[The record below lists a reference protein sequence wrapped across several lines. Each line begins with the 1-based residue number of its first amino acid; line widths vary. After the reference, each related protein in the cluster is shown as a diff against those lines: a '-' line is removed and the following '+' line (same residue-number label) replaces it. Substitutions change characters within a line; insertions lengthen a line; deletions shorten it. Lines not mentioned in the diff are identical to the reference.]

1 MSSTCSTSILG
12 WEDVHCQTSRFEID
26 KQSCPRALQPHVN
39 THSLDPSSA
48 WSCTKQASTG
58 ACSLRKNL
66 SLCCFCFNIFI
77 HVAETRHFANKKCC
91 RSMLGWEDVHCQ
103 TSRFKIDKQS
113 CPRALQPH
121 VNTHSLDPSSAWGCP
136 KQAATRAGSS
146 QDHRSYQNSKE
157 PLQTNVKHV
166 FYKYIRLGRCSL
178 PNFKIRDR
186 QAIMSEGFTTPRE
199 HTLPGPLLR
208 LGLPQTGCYQSWL
221 LTGP

>member
-1 MSSTCSTSILG
+1 MSRTCSTSILG

-66 SLCCFCFNIFI
+66 SLCCFCFNWFI
-77 HVAETRHFANKKCC
+77 HVAETRHFANKKCST
-91 RSMLGWEDVHCQ
+91 SMLGWEDVHCQ
-103 TSRFKIDKQS
+103 TSRFEIDKQS

-157 PLQTNVKHV
+157 PLQTKCQ
-166 FYKYIRLGRCSL
+166 GRVL
-178 PNFKIRDR
+178 
-186 QAIMSEGFTTPRE
+186 QV
-199 HTLPGPLLR
+199 
-208 LGLPQTGCYQSWL
+208 Y
-221 LTGP
+221 

>member
-186 QAIMSEGFTTPRE
+186 QAIMSEGFYNPT
-199 HTLPGPLLR
+199 
-208 LGLPQTGCYQSWL
+208 
-221 LTGP
+221 